1 MNHYVEYD
9 VNEEFGKYAICVH
22 CGSRNLG
29 QKVFK
34 YWDKIAKNNGV
45 TKDEMKSITE
55 SVKANV
61 KDKRLLAEAIKKAKE
76 EYLKGRIPN
85 FLNGE
90 NAYKYLMDVAVAQT
104 YAKVNHEVIQ
114 EQISEIYKKLSNG
127 GKKVDEIYTTHN
139 YVDLEDMILRK
150 GAVRSY
156 IGERLI
162 IPFNMRDGIGI
173 FEGKS
178 NEDWNCTAPH
188 GCGRL
193 MSRGKSKEMLNV
205 EEFKSEMAEAGVYT
219 TTADA
224 STLDE
229 APQAYKPFEE
239 ILELVEPTV
248 NLLFLMKPK
257 LNIKAAE

>member
-9 VNEEFGKYAICVH
+9 VNEELGKYCICVH

-34 YWDKIAKNNGV
+34 YWDKIAK
-45 TKDEMKSITE
+45 TMCISKDEMRAITDG
-55 SVKANV
+55 VKATV
-61 KDKRLLAEAIKKAKE
+61 KDKTILSKAIKEARE

-90 NAYKYLMDVAVAQT
+90 NMYKYLMDVAVAQT
-104 YAKVNHEVIQ
+104 YARINHETIQ
-114 EQISEIYKKLSNG
+114 EQISEIYMFLSKG
-127 GKKVDEIYTTHN
+127 AKVVDKIYTTHN
-139 YVDLEDMILRK
+139 YVDLGDMVLRK

-193 MSRGKSKEMLNV
+193 YSRSKAKEQLSV
-205 EEFKSEMAEAGVYT
+205 ENFKTEMAAAGIYT

-229 APQAYKPFEE
+229 APQAYKSYEE
-239 ILELVEPTV
+239 ILELIEPTV
-248 NLLFLMKPK
+248 NVLYLMKPK
-257 LNIKAAE
+257 INIKASE